1 MKVGDLVILEYKGV
15 DLEEKDRKKIG
26 IVKNTTLGTTLQL
39 AKVLWS
45 CGDQTWCL
53 YEQLQTVKK
62 CP

>member
-26 IVKNTTLGTTLQL
+26 IVVRGDVDL

-45 CGDQTWCL
+45 SGDQTWCMQ
-53 YEQLQTVKK
+53 EQLEVVNENR
-62 CP
+62 

>member
-26 IVKNTTLGTTLQL
+26 IVVRGDVDL

-45 CGDQTWCL
+45 SGDQTWCMQ
-53 YEQLQTVKK
+53 EQLEVVNESR
-62 CP
+62 

>member
-1 MKVGDLVILEYKGV
+1 MKIGDLVILEYKGV

-26 IVKNTTLGTTLQL
+26 IVKTFSNAVGL

-45 CGDQTWCL
+45 SGDWQWCMQ
-53 YEQLQTVKK
+53 EQLKTVKK

>member
-26 IVKNTTLGTTLQL
+26 IVKTLSKASIGM

-45 CGDQTWCL
+45 CGEQTWCL
-53 YEQLQTVKK
+53 QDQMEVINESR
-62 CP
+62 

>member
-15 DLEEKDRKKIG
+15 AHEEKDRKKIG
-26 IVKNTTLGTTLQL
+26 IVKTACRTSEM

-45 CGDQTWCL
+45 SGDQQWH
-53 YEQLQTVKK
+53 LQEHLQAVKK

>member
-1 MKVGDLVILEYKGV
+1 MQVGDLVILEYKDV

-26 IVKNTTLGTTLQL
+26 IVKTLSKANIGM

-45 CGDQTWCL
+45 SGDQTWCL
-53 YEQLQTVKK
+53 QEQLQAVKK